1 MDFCI
6 GRSTQTCLT
15 GIMNVIQRNITNG
28 AYMIALDFSKAF
40 DVLNHEI
47 LLEEVNKAGIKGDAF
62 KWIGDWLTG
71 NDFQCR
77 VKNELSKTRNI
88 TSGCRQGSTLGPGL
102 FLIFINSL
110 LNSLPKGS
118 AYCYADDITLV
129 LPYSAIKEQNEEK
142 LQGMLDE
149 CTKWSEKTGLKF
161 NVKKC
166 YILNI
171 GTKRPQKTEFSLCG
185 KTIEPAK
192 NDKVNVL
199 GVWFTGRKMDPMA
212 DMKEKTIRDG
222 NLVFK
227 KLRTYF
233 NKSNF
238 NTIKRVYNAYF
249 TSKTLYGSEFFED
262 YTIVNDT
269 YNTNSRWRNSLDRMY
284 MKMFS
289 KKKPNKEDLNN
300 WKGDDYVVPLMPSQQ
315 AIVKSLVWAFKILS
329 GKLNNAGITAEEML
343 EVNQHQANLTTRSQQ
358 MDLFGRSVERKQYHH
373 EKLSILRRHK
383 GLIQEI
389 LGSAEYNEVLHMT
402 IKKQKSSIEAFI
414 RKKDTKQNKIREEIR
429 KGTYVENTYEAK
441 IAI

>member
-1 MDFCI
+1 
-6 GRSTQTCLT
+6 
-15 GIMNVIQRNITNG
+15 
-28 AYMIALDFSKAF
+28 MIALDFSKAF

-47 LLEEVNKAGIKGDAF
+47 LLEEVNKAGIKGNAF
-62 KWIGDWLTG
+62 RWIGDWLTG

-149 CTKWSEKTGLKF
+149 CTKWSERTGLKF

-171 GTKRPQKTEFSLCG
+171 GTKRPQKTEFNLCG

-199 GVWFTGRKMDPMA
+199 GVWFTGKKVDPMA
-212 DMKEKTIRDG
+212 DMKAKTIRDG

-238 NTIKRVYNAYF
+238 NTIKRVYNA
-249 TSKTLYGSEFFED
+249 
-262 YTIVNDT
+262 
-269 YNTNSRWRNSLDRMY
+269 
-284 MKMFS
+284 
-289 KKKPNKEDLNN
+289 
-300 WKGDDYVVPLMPSQQ
+300 
-315 AIVKSLVWAFKILS
+315 
-329 GKLNNAGITAEEML
+329 
-343 EVNQHQANLTTRSQQ
+343 
-358 MDLFGRSVERKQYHH
+358 
-373 EKLSILRRHK
+373 
-383 GLIQEI
+383 
-389 LGSAEYNEVLHMT
+389 
-402 IKKQKSSIEAFI
+402 
-414 RKKDTKQNKIREEIR
+414 
-429 KGTYVENTYEAK
+429 
-441 IAI
+441 